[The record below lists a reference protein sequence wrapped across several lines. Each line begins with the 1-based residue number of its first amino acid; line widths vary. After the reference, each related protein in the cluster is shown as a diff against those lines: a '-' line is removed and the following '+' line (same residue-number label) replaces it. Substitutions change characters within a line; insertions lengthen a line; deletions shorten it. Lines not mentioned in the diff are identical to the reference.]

1 MNLLLD
7 KAPHEVRIAGDL
19 VPIRADFRQS
29 IRFEQLMQDEAASD
43 EEKLLRGLI
52 LYYGNVIEPLDEAV
66 ERMLWFYRCGRDDEE
81 KSDTG
86 SKLRGPIY
94 SYDYD
99 DRYIYAAFLDQYR
112 INLQAVEFLHWWEFR
127 ALFAGLKQDAEI
139 VKIMGYRAMDIPNDL
154 PKQQKD
160 FYQRMKRLYAVPLPK
175 IEQEKQKALEDALEN
190 GGDISGLL

>member
-52 LYYGNVIEPLDEAV
+52 LYYGDVIEPLDEAV

-81 KSDTG
+81 KSDKG

-160 FYQRMKRLYAVPLPK
+160 FYQRMKRLYAVPLSK